1 MKRSCS
7 INFFSCFNRD
17 WYRLMIGLLAWL
29 FLPTALFPMS
39 ADTRVAFYYG
49 NKWPIDGVRAF
60 NIVVVDPT
68 DKIASQYNTESSE
81 LYAYVS
87 VGETDS
93 DAEYISK
100 INKEWIIGKNA
111 DWNSV
116 VMDLSNPKWRS
127 FLLTELIEPLWAKG
141 YRGFFF
147 DTLDSY
153 TLTKKSPTEQQ
164 AGLVDFIKSVKKK
177 YPDAKLI
184 LNRGFEIIPNVHE
197 EIEAVAAESLFSE
210 WVPKSKTYRPVPEKS
225 MRWLLNALQ
234 KVKTEFQLPIIVIDY
249 LPVNE
254 KQQAREL
261 AKKIDQLGFIPW
273 VANGSLSHLG
283 QGTVEVLPRKIL
295 ILLDPGDKKD
305 EVNEKAYQPLVFPLQ
320 YMGYI
325 PVLWTLGA
333 SFPEDINNDDYA
345 GIIAWFNHP
354 VTKYPKQL
362 NEFLLKQLNNRIPIV
377 LFNYLGLP
385 ENSSFLTKF
394 GINYSKPT
402 RSPKA
407 VTQTFFSNIFGFEI
421 QLKANIINFFPLSV
435 SNAKPL
441 VQVTSDNHQIQ
452 TAGAITPFGGFILEP
467 YVLGELPQGQNR
479 WVIDPFQ
486 FLKMAL
492 HLPEIPIPD
501 LTTSNGRRML
511 MIHVDGDGYIS
522 RVPWDA
528 EAYPGDLMLEQIFKK
543 YQLPITISVIQREFE
558 IIKSNVRAYSHLV
571 KIAKETFALPW
582 VEIATHTYSHPLEW
596 AKLEEGKE
604 NKKYLSYPDEHYRFN
619 YENEVVGSST
629 FINENLAPKDKKVR
643 VVLWSGDGMVSIK
656 PLQIVAN
663 ANLLNLN
670 GMSDLYLPESKSIT
684 NLSGLGRFVGGYF
697 QVFSPIANDF
707 VYTDDWTQPLYRFAN
722 VIETFKL
729 TESPRRYKL
738 ISIYYHFYSALDQ
751 GAFRALKHVYEWAVK
766 QKTTPIHVSDY
777 ILKVQA
783 FNHLVIAKTLNDGWL
798 ITNNSPLREFRIP
811 MSMGTPIVS
820 AKDNV
825 LGFNQANDDYYI
837 HLGASPTAYLNV
849 SRASHLSQD
858 KPYLIEANSDEVF
871 WKETGNNQYL
881 LELKGAVPV
890 EFQLANIERCKVS
903 QSGTI
908 ITAGQDGTFSL
919 KDKLSGQIS
928 IQCD

>member
-1 MKRSCS
+1 
-7 INFFSCFNRD
+7 
-17 WYRLMIGLLAWL
+17 
-29 FLPTALFPMS
+29 MS
-39 ADTRVAFYYG
+39 FETRVAFYYG
-49 NKWPIDGVRAF
+49 SKWPLDGARAF

-68 DKIASQYNTESSE
+68 NKLASQYNSKSSE

-100 INKEWIIGKNA
+100 ISKEWIIGKNS
-111 DWNSV
+111 DWNSA

-127 FLLTELIEPLWAKG
+127 FLLTELIAPLWDKG

-153 TLTKKSPTEQQ
+153 TLTKKSPSAQQ
-164 AGLVDFIKSVKKK
+164 AGLVDFIKAVKKK

-184 LNRGFEIIPNVHE
+184 LNRGFEIIPQVHAD
-197 EIEAVAAESLFSE
+197 IEAVAAESLFSE
-210 WVPKSKTYRPVPEKS
+210 WVPISKSYRPVPEKS
-225 MRWLLNALQ
+225 KQWLLNALQ

-249 LPVNE
+249 LPINE
-254 KQQAREL
+254 KQQAREV
-261 AKKIDQLGFIPW
+261 AKKIEQLGFIPW
-273 VANGSLSHLG
+273 VTNGSLSSLG

-295 ILLDPGDKKD
+295 ILLEPDDNKD
-305 EVNEKAYQPLVFPLQ
+305 EVNEEAYQPLIFPLQ

-333 SFPEDINNDDYA
+333 SFPDDINNDDYA
-345 GIIAWFNHP
+345 GIIAWFSHP
-354 VTKYPKQL
+354 VAKHPKQL
-362 NEFLLKQLNNRIPIV
+362 NEFLLKHLNNGIPIA

-385 ENSSFLTKF
+385 ENASFLTKF
-394 GINYSKPT
+394 GIKFSKPIQT
-402 RSPKA
+402 PKA
-407 VTQTFFSNIFGFEI
+407 VTQTFLTDIFGFEI
-421 QLKANIINFFPLSV
+421 QLKSNIINFFPLSV

-441 VQVTSDNHQIQ
+441 VQVTSDNHQVQ
-452 TAGAITPFGGFILEP
+452 TAGAITEFGGFILEP
-467 YVLGELPQGQNR
+467 FVLAELPQGQNR
-479 WVIDPFQ
+479 WVVDPFQ
-486 FLKMAL
+486 FLKRAL
-492 HLPEIPIPD
+492 HLPEIPVPD

-522 RVPWDA
+522 RVPWEA
-528 EAYPGDLMLEQIFKK
+528 EAYPGDLMLEQVFKK

-558 IIKSNVRAYSHLV
+558 IIRSNETAYAHLV
-571 KIAKETFALPW
+571 QVAKEMFALPW

-604 NKKYLSYPDEHYRFN
+604 NKKYLSYPEEHYRFN
-619 YENEVVGSST
+619 YENEIVGSSL
-629 FINENLAPKDKKVR
+629 FINKNLAPKDKKTQI
-643 VVLWSGDGMVSIK
+643 VLWSGDGMVSAK
-656 PLQIVAN
+656 PLRIAAT

-697 QVFSPIANDF
+697 QVFSPIANDYI
-707 VYTDDWTQPLYRFAN
+707 YTDDWTQPLYRFVN

-729 TESPRRYKL
+729 TESPHRYKL

-751 GAFRALKHVYEWAVK
+751 GAFRALKQVYEWAIK

-777 ILKVQA
+777 IFKVQA
-783 FNHLVIAKTLNDGWL
+783 FNHLVIAKTLSNGWL
-798 ITNNSPLREFRIP
+798 ITNNGPLREFRIP
-811 MSMGTPIVS
+811 MSMGQPVLS

-825 LGFNQANDDYYI
+825 VGFNQANEDYYI
-837 HLGASPTAYLNV
+837 HLGATPTTYLYF
-849 SRASHLSQD
+849 SHDSNSGLA
-858 KPYLIEANSDEVF
+858 KPYLIEANADEAN

-881 LELKGAVPV
+881 LELKGNVPL

-903 QSGTI
+903 QSGTMI
-908 ITAGQDGTFSL
+908 IPGQDGIFSL
-919 KDKLSGQIS
+919 KDKLSGEIS
-928 IQCD
+928 IQCN